1 MKKVFLFCV
10 IVAIAM
16 VARAQEVTLGNLLV
30 KPALTNADVF
40 NSSLGE
46 IVDEWGVTANGNS
59 AKKMMIGMSGYTYAG
74 ANMSSI
80 SLNDNED
87 SRMLSLFFLF
97 DEDSAVSQDEFVA
110 KLLADFQSL
119 GFGELT
125 FNGESLVASKNL
137 PLPYRRLMM
146 YREDEIVTII
156 LKFGKG
162 QKPDF

>member
-10 IVAIAM
+10 IAAIAM

-40 NSSLGE
+40 NSSFGE

-74 ANMSSI
+74 AYMSSI
-80 SLNDNED
+80 SLKDNED

-119 GFGELT
+119 GFGELK

-137 PLPYRRLMM
+137 PLPYRSLMM
-146 YREDEIVTII
+146 YREDEMVTII